1 MVRRQFESEVELSDG
16 KKEPGRK
23 GEAQATLQGAIVQ
36 PLSALRTFASV
47 PQEVRGLQD
56 LFQGTGASGRDPGS
70 PESQLVKGPGSS
82 T

>member
-1 MVRRQFESEVELSDG
+1 VVRRQFESEGELSNG

-23 GEAQATLQGAIVQ
+23 GKTQAALQGTIVQ
-36 PLSALRTFASV
+36 PLSALRTLASV
-47 PQEVRGLQD
+47 PQEVWGLQD